1 MRPTAAAPM
10 LALIAEQKERK
21 MISKAV
27 ARESSFGELNT
38 VRVNG
43 TTLAYREV
51 GAGEPVVFVHGGL
64 SDLRTWEQQL
74 PAMGASYRAVAY
86 SRRYAR
92 PNDDIET
99 GADDQ
104 MLPHVDDLAAFLQ
117 AVDAAPAH
125 LVGNS
130 WGAFICLLTAIRH
143 PDLVRTLVLEEPPLL
158 PLVIGAGARPQPRVL
173 LGSLISRPRTAIPV
187 LRFGI
192 GAVAPLQK
200 AFRRGDDEA
209 AMRRFVHAVL
219 GRAAYERLPATR
231 KQQMRENLNALR
243 AQMLG
248 QGFPPLTP
256 GDVRQVTVPALLLT
270 GEQSPA
276 FLLRL
281 TDRLEQL
288 LCSVTRTEIPAAS
301 HVMHEQNADAVN
313 AAILGFLN
321 QEQRRSSPH
330 RDSIANPRRKQ

>member
-1 MRPTAAAPM
+1 MISAAA
-10 LALIAEQKERK
+10 
-21 MISKAV
+21 

-38 VRVNG
+38 ARLNG
-43 TTLAYREV
+43 TTLAYREL
-51 GAGEPVVFVHGGL
+51 GTGEPVVLVHGGL

-74 PAMGASYRAVAY
+74 PAIGDFYRAVAY

-92 PNDDIET
+92 PNDDIAI

-104 MLPHVDDLAAFLQ
+104 MLPHVDDLAAFLRAID
-117 AVDAAPAH
+117 AVPAH

-143 PDLVRTLVLEEPPLL
+143 PECVRTLVLEEPPLI
-158 PLVIGAGARPQPRVL
+158 PLVIGPGARPQPSVL
-173 LGSLISRPRTAIPV
+173 LGSLVRRPRTAIPV

-192 GAVAPLQK
+192 RTVAPLQK
-200 AFRRGDDEA
+200 AFRRGDDAA
-209 AMRRFVHAVL
+209 AMRTFVHAVL
-219 GRAAYERLPATR
+219 GRAAYEGLPEAR
-231 KQQMRENLNALR
+231 KQQMRENLSALK

-248 QGFPPLTP
+248 HGFPPLSP
-256 GDVRQVTVPALLLT
+256 GDVREVKVPTLVIT
-270 GEQSPA
+270 GEHSPS

-288 LCSVTRTEIPAAS
+288 LPSVTRTEIRAAS
-301 HVMHEQNADAVN
+301 HVMHEENADAVN

-321 QEQRRSSPH
+321 QEQRRSSMH
-330 RDSIANPRRKQ
+330 RDSIADPRRKR

>member
-1 MRPTAAAPM
+1 MSSTAAA
-10 LALIAEQKERK
+10 
-21 MISKAV
+21 
-27 ARESSFGELNT
+27 RESAFGELNT

-43 TTLAYREV
+43 TTLAYREL
-51 GAGEPVVFVHGGL
+51 GSGEPVVFVHGGL

-74 PAMGASYRAVAY
+74 PAIAGSYRAVAY

-92 PNDDIET
+92 PNDDIEI

-117 AVDAAPAH
+117 AIGAGPAH

-143 PDLVRTLVLEEPPLL
+143 PELVRTLVLEEPPLL

-173 LGSLISRPRTAIPV
+173 LVSLISRPRTAIPV

-192 GAVAPLQK
+192 GTVAPLQK

-219 GRAAYERLPATR
+219 GKAAYERLPAVR
-231 KQQMRENLNALR
+231 KQQMRENLSALK

-248 QGFPPLTP
+248 HGFPPLTP
-256 GDVRQVTVPALLLT
+256 DEVRQVSVPALLLT
-270 GEQSPA
+270 GEQSPG

-288 LCSVTRTEIPAAS
+288 LPSVTRTEIPAAS
-301 HVMHEQNADAVN
+301 HVMHEQNAEAVN
-313 AAILGFLN
+313 AATLAFLN
-321 QEQRRSSPH
+321 QKKRRSSPPGEL
-330 RDSIANPRRKQ
+330 IADRGRKR